1 VGRRGPAAEEGSQA
15 TAPWGHARGAPGA
28 EEADPPATEERG
40 GKEERGGGAGGRPAM
55 AAEAAAGEGV
65 RGEAKLIPCRREYSV
80 YSSKP

>member
-28 EEADPPATEERG
+28 EEVDPPATEERG

-55 AAEAAAGEGV
+55 AAAAAAGGWEE
-65 RGEAKLIPCRREYSV
+65 REA
-80 YSSKP
+80 